1 MASLAD
7 IESRLKQGLQV
18 SDNERAF
25 FIVNNPYALAAF
37 MIENNPG
44 SVNLALRQMG
54 YDHLGFEPNPKA
66 LATQLEIMIENKEV
80 EDLAKINKA
89 FVLRKNNL
97 TDSFIQ
103 ALVNQLNTVQ

>member
-1 MASLAD
+1 MANLAD
-7 IESRLKQGLQV
+7 IESRIKQGLQV
-18 SDNERAF
+18 SDNERAY

-54 YDHLGFEPNPKA
+54 YDHLGFEPNPSA
-66 LATQLEIMIENKEV
+66 LATQLEILIDNREV
-80 EDLAKINKA
+80 NDLEKITKA
-89 FVLRKNNL
+89 FVLRKNGL

-103 ALVNQLNTVQ
+103 ALVNQLNTVK